1 MRNLIHFSQY
11 LCCSITISSALI
23 SGCALRPIGVIDE
36 RSASPSDAEAVV
48 VHGMKQPE
56 FRYVFVKGKI
66 ENGMFQQT
74 KHVGV
79 MVDKPVNGYIVG
91 KLEAG
96 DVIALIQAGRT
107 ERQDNGGPNSFR
119 LGCGMPVRVFTVPGG
134 KVSYLG
140 DAAISIVQERE
151 LRVAYSDN
159 FQDAKNF
166 IDASFPAL
174 KGRLEPIASQVVPYK
189 CPPEYQYYLIHK

>member
-1 MRNLIHFSQY
+1 MSDRTHFSPY
-11 LCCSITISSALI
+11 LCCLIVISSILV
-23 SGCALRPIGVIDE
+23 SGCALRPVGVIDE
-36 RSASPSDAEAVV
+36 GTTAPSNAEAVV

-56 FRYVFVKGKI
+56 FRYVFIKGKI
-66 ENGMFQQT
+66 ENGMFEKT

-79 MVDKPVNGYIVG
+79 LIDKPVNGYLVG
-91 KLEAG
+91 KIEAG
-96 DVIALIQAGRT
+96 DVIALIQAGRN
-107 ERQDNGGPNSFR
+107 ERQGNGPNSFS

-140 DAAISIVQERE
+140 DATISIIQDRE

-159 FQDAKNF
+159 FQDAKNY

-174 KGRLEPIASQVVPYK
+174 KNRLEPIASQIVQYK
-189 CPPEYQYYLIHK
+189 CPPTYQYYMIYK